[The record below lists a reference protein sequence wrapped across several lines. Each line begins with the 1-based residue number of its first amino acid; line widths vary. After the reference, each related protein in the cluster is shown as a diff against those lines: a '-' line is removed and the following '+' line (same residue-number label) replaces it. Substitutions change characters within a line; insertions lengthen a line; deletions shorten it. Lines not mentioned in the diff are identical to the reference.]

1 MAGYR
6 RFVAYV
12 YEYQKEKK
20 GSNCGFIKV
29 EVRGEICRIELHLQC
44 SGLIAGA
51 ECKVYGF
58 VRNRGL
64 LDGILLG
71 SCMTEEGT
79 VRGLLETSA
88 EHMGDS
94 DKSLDEMNGMIFVT
108 EQGGFFGTEWDDQ
121 MIRPGDFRVVE
132 KRIPEEEK
140 IHKDDREQRAVHA
153 DNKNPEKDTEQGA
166 EAPIVSETE
175 NTPAEIPETD
185 EAKMAAE
192 KSTEQQEAQELH
204 TQSVQESEISEQIL
218 TESDGNL
225 TAQKTPDQNLE
236 NMLHEPEKPGMP
248 RPLPGTPCDVF
259 PDGELSD
266 CRKISPQDLC
276 RFGRRACMLRNNR
289 FVQYGSYNFGHLLL
303 CRNRCG
309 QMILGVPGGYDQQER
324 FMASMFGFPY
334 FKESRHIQIPGGKGG
349 YWYRL
354 IDTPDANHGNGRL

>member
-20 GSNCGFIKV
+20 GSNCGFVKV
-29 EVRGEICRIELHLQC
+29 EVRGEICRIEIHLQC
-44 SGLIAGA
+44 PGLIAGA
-51 ECKVYGF
+51 ECSVYGF

-71 SCMTEEGT
+71 SCTTEEGM
-79 VRGLLETSA
+79 VRGSLETA
-88 EHMGDS
+88 AGHMGDS
-94 DKSLDEMNGMIFVT
+94 KKSLDEINGMIFLT
-108 EQGGFFGTEWDDQ
+108 DQGGFFGTEWDDQ

-132 KRIPEEEK
+132 KKTPEEKK
-140 IHKDDREQRAVHA
+140 IHKDAEEVHGKVHVDDKKSEKDA
-153 DNKNPEKDTEQGA
+153 GQKPEKTI
-166 EAPIVSETE
+166 APEREKIQS
-175 NTPAEIPETD
+175 EIPETD
-185 EAKMAAE
+185 EEKMPE
-192 KSTEQQEAQELH
+192 NQTVEQQETQELH
-204 TQSVQESEISEQIL
+204 TQSVQETEISDTVLSE
-218 TESDGNL
+218 
-225 TAQKTPDQNLE
+225 AP
-236 NMLHEPEKPGMP
+236 PP

-266 CRKISPQDLC
+266 CRKISPQELC
-276 RFGRRACMLRNNR
+276 RLGRRACMLRNNR

-303 CRNRCG
+303 CRNNCG

-324 FMASMFGFPY
+324 FMANMFGFPY

-354 IDTPDANHGNGRL
+354 IDAPDTHHRNGTS